1 MRDCYRIVYKTY
13 YSDKPF
19 IATCWFISREKLL
32 EVYGRKTIKEW
43 LEANEIKEWLEA
55 NEISKEEYSVEDI
68 FEDLYRDGSVA
79 ISWGIWIEIESD
91 KICLE
96 ESK

>member
-13 YSDKPF
+13 DSDKPF

-43 LEANEIKEWLEA
+43 LEAYEF
-55 NEISKEEYSVEDI
+55 SKEEYSVEDI
-68 FEDLYRDGSVA
+68 FEDLYRDGTVA

>member
-13 YSDKPF
+13 YSDEPF

-43 LEANEIKEWLEA
+43 LEANEI
-55 NEISKEEYSVEDI
+55 SKEEYSVENI
-68 FEDLYRDGSVA
+68 FKDLYRDGNVA

>member
-13 YSDKPF
+13 YSDEPF

-32 EVYGRKTIKEW
+32 EVYGRETIKEW
-43 LEANEIKEWLEA
+43 LEVNET
-55 NEISKEEYSVEDI
+55 SKEKYFVEDI
-68 FEDLYRDGSVA
+68 FKDLYRDGSVT
-79 ISWGIWIEIESD
+79 ISWGAWIEIESD

>member
-13 YSDKPF
+13 YSDEPF

-32 EVYGRKTIKEW
+32 EVYGRETVKEC
-43 LEANEIKEWLEA
+43 LEA
-55 NEISKEEYSVEDI
+55 NEISKEEYSIEDI
-68 FEDLYRDGSVA
+68 FEDLYRDGSVT